1 MFILDSLVRFAKR
14 FIIVGATQFAIQQ
27 QQALS
32 SPTGS
37 SGNDNDQISKS
48 SIISHS
54 SSSPSP
60 SSLVPRSSS
69 SQSLLVKNPTKQS
82 ENNNLIITTSTTT
95 TTTKNRFY
103 KEIIRTTT
111 KHHKQILIDKS
122 LQQQNSQLPR
132 RSSRIRQRQ
141 QLKSLVKTK
150 SSKISNLVRN
160 KAAKLKDILHC
171 NNSNQINCNVNDR
184 HHHCRRLNSMGYRA
198 SYDSQTYSSS
208 TMSDYHHHHHHH
220 HTSSKYS
227 SSSTS
232 LSYKN
237 NRSDYYRNSR
247 YRNNHSSR
255 YDDSDSVNRYRIS
268 DRKRQQQQQQQSPPS
283 SYRQRRRLDGRYN
296 LYNNHAE
303 SFESSQDCCDAI
315 SSSSPISDY
324 HNRHSNDYRYR
335 NEKPSMSISQQR
347 KYHRHDGQYYNDSIK
362 QSIISRRKRHDDH
375 TNHDDA
381 AFRSNKRRKIS
392 NDGYDNGHHHYYRH
406 RRSRSDHRRHH
417 HANNNN
423 RPPPT
428 TRPHDDYIDRSSSCS
443 SVSSLPTTTT
453 TTSKSSKSKSTE
465 TSSSIYTHSSSLSRS
480 RSTTTTARSYDRRK
494 RKLNSESVSVWSERT
509 SDEDRTSKQQT
520 HHQQQKGDHHSH
532 RKGIVGHNNNHSNN
546 NYHQKHHTTEST
558 TTTIEDD
565 QHGHLI
571 YKNGDILQ
579 DRYEILAT
587 LGEGTFGK
595 VVRVRN
601 LKTNNVLALKIIKNV
616 DKYREAAMFEIKV
629 LQTIAERDPK
639 GRNLCVRMFDWF
651 DYHGHI
657 CIAFEM
663 LGLSVF
669 DFMKDNNFQPY
680 PIEQIRH
687 IGYQLIFSVKFL
699 HENELTHTDL
709 KPENILFL
717 NSEYDV
723 ELTKK
728 RKEIRRVKNT
738 DIRLIDFGSATF
750 DYEHH
755 SKIVS
760 TRHYR
765 APEVILEL
773 GWSHPCDVWSIGCI
787 LFELYQGMTLFQT
800 HDNLEHLAMMERI
813 LGPLPYRMSRKSKTR
828 YFYHGKL
835 MDWDE
840 RSAAGRYVRENC
852 KPLHRYILQPDNED
866 HRNLF
871 DLISQLLEYE
881 PNNRL
886 SLQDALDHPF
896 FKRLPSKY
904 RLHDDDHSDKR

>member
-1 MFILDSLVRFAKR
+1 MMLMSMVDHNQQKFR
-14 FIIVGATQFAIQQ
+14 QQ
-27 QQALS
+27 QM
-32 SPTGS
+32 
-37 SGNDNDQISKS
+37 
-48 SIISHS
+48 
-54 SSSPSP
+54 
-60 SSLVPRSSS
+60 
-69 SQSLLVKNPTKQS
+69 LL
-82 ENNNLIITTSTTT
+82 
-95 TTTKNRFY
+95 
-103 KEIIRTTT
+103 
-111 KHHKQILIDKS
+111 
-122 LQQQNSQLPR
+122 
-132 RSSRIRQRQ
+132 
-141 QLKSLVKTK
+141 
-150 SSKISNLVRN
+150 
-160 KAAKLKDILHC
+160 
-171 NNSNQINCNVNDR
+171 
-184 HHHCRRLNSMGYRA
+184 
-198 SYDSQTYSSS
+198 
-208 TMSDYHHHHHHH
+208 
-220 HTSSKYS
+220 
-227 SSSTS
+227 
-232 LSYKN
+232 
-237 NRSDYYRNSR
+237 
-247 YRNNHSSR
+247 
-255 YDDSDSVNRYRIS
+255 
-268 DRKRQQQQQQQSPPS
+268 QQQQQQRRNSCQNDYTVMNQSIKTSSAKLANSNHNNHHHYVSSANQSDSLHPLLPPPS
-283 SYRQRRRLDGRYN
+283 PDAIIIGGNVSMARTAQNGCLARDDQQRSLSKMKSPTMDKHN
-296 LYNNHAE
+296 
-303 SFESSQDCCDAI
+303 SFEIIEEESDDAGHNVVADGLDADSGSDDDDDDNDDNADRQTTAEDTTTLTEDNDDDTDDDPSI
-315 SSSSPISDY
+315 SLVSNPDAVGRSFARKVSSSSSSNNSGSKIKPMINMDMKPALLKSVQPPPSRLIKIPWSPQPLPQTPKVHLKVVDKIFSPPPQSTLQQQQPSQQK
-324 HNRHSNDYRYR
+324 RHSILSWTRKR
-335 NEKPSMSISQQR
+335 AQRFMSTF
-347 KYHRHDGQYYNDSIK
+347 GQSLD
-362 QSIISRRKRHDDH
+362 QSIQTVQSFLSPPPPEINVSRK
-375 TNHDDA
+375 T
-381 AFRSNKRRKIS
+381 
-392 NDGYDNGHHHYYRH
+392 
-406 RRSRSDHRRHH
+406 
-417 HANNNN
+417 ANNNN
-423 RPPPT
+423 MMNNQ
-428 TRPHDDYIDRSSSCS
+428 SSSAS
-443 SVSSLPTTTT
+443 SYYRNLNYHLQLEQQQRPQQRYVPKGDPFWYHKSYLNNNTINNNSTINTTAIYHNHMMGHNHLHHNHHPQLNGHYHHHHQQPTTTIM
-453 TTSKSSKSKSTE
+453 KNLDHFYYVYENGYIKK
-465 TSSSIYTHSSSLSRS
+465 IM
-480 RSTTTTARSYDRRK
+480 
-494 RKLNSESVSVWSERT
+494 SERT

-546 NYHQKHHTTEST
+546 NYHQKNHATEST

-717 NSEYDV
+717 NSEYEV

>member
-14 FIIVGATQFAIQQ
+14 LVIVGASQFIQQ
-27 QQALS
+27 QQQPPPSPPPPPQTVQTCSIDCS
-32 SPTGS
+32 SS
-37 SGNDNDQISKS
+37 DHDNQTKS
-48 SIISHS
+48 IFSPS
-54 SSSPSP
+54 SSSLPHPLPHPTP
-60 SSLVPRSSS
+60 SSLSLPSSS
-69 SQSLLVKNPTKQS
+69 SSVRTKKQLRNRTDS
-82 ENNNLIITTSTTT
+82 II
-95 TTTKNRFY
+95 TKNRFY
-103 KEIIRTTT
+103 KETITT
-111 KHHKQILIDKS
+111 KHRQIVIRHDS
-122 LQQQNSQLPR
+122 NVANHTRQQQLRKIETKKNLKKSSDNCKLLR

-141 QLKSLVKTK
+141 QLQRKPSSPGLAIVTKKSRLTSAISTLVQNKTT
-150 SSKISNLVRN
+150 
-160 KAAKLKDILHC
+160 ILT
-171 NNSNQINCNVNDR
+171 Q
-184 HHHCRRLNSMGYRA
+184 
-198 SYDSQTYSSS
+198 
-208 TMSDYHHHHHHH
+208 
-220 HTSSKYS
+220 
-227 SSSTS
+227 
-232 LSYKN
+232 
-237 NRSDYYRNSR
+237 YYRNHR
-247 YRNNHSSR
+247 YNNSSR
-255 YDDSDSVNRYRIS
+255 YDDDVVNKYRIS
-268 DRKRQQQQQQQSPPS
+268 ENYRKRQQQSP
-283 SYRQRRRLDGRYN
+283 SYSRRRDRRYN
-296 LYNNHAE
+296 HSD
-303 SFESSQDCCDAI
+303 SFESSQDFDAGSQQ
-315 SSSSPISDY
+315 SSSISDY
-324 HNRHSNDYRYR
+324 HNHNKHRSDYRYR
-335 NEKPSMSISQQR
+335 NRSSSRSRQRYANPTMYTSM
-347 KYHRHDGQYYNDSIK
+347 KMNY
-362 QSIISRRKRHDDH
+362 RRKRDDH
-375 TNHDDA
+375 NGNDGYK
-381 AFRSNKRRKIS
+381 SKRRRIS
-392 NDGYDNGHHHYYRH
+392 NDDYDNGDEYRGHYPH
-406 RRSRSDHRRHH
+406 CRSRSDHRQHNHRRRHSNSDNH
-417 HANNNN
+417 CRRRYRQQSCSLSSAEDGRSRRKRQDYN
-423 RPPPT
+423 R
-428 TRPHDDYIDRSSSCS
+428 RSSSSTRSTS
-443 SVSSLPTTTT
+443 S
-453 TTSKSSKSKSTE
+453 
-465 TSSSIYTHSSSLSRS
+465 SSSIYTHSSYSSTSERS
-480 RSTTTTARSYDRRK
+480 HERRK
-494 RKLNSESVSVWSERT
+494 HSESVSVWSERT
-509 SDEDRTSKQQT
+509 SDEDRSSKQQT
-520 HHQQQKGDHHSH
+520 HHQSQQQQKSDHH
-532 RKGIVGHNNNHSNN
+532 RKGGHNNHNN
-546 NYHQKHHTTEST
+546 NNNSSNHHYHQKNQTES

-579 DRYEILAT
+579 DKYEILAT

-595 VVRVRN
+595 VIRVRN
-601 LKTNNVLALKIIKNV
+601 LKTNNALALKIIKNV

-680 PIEQIRH
+680 PIDQIRH

-773 GWSHPCDVWSIGCI
+773 GWSHPCDAWSVGCI

-828 YFYHGKL
+828 YYYHGKL

-852 KPLHRYILQPDNED
+852 KPLHRYIIQPDNDD

-896 FKRLPSKY
+896 FKRLPSEQ
-904 RLHDDDHSDKR
+904 RLHDDDKS